1 LRFYVL
7 DPVSS
12 EPASVQARD
21 EILVERA
28 QAGDEAAFAALYDI
42 YFPRVYRYILA
53 RLGNA
58 SDAEDIASEVF
69 EKMLGAIGR
78 FRWREE
84 ATFGAWVLRIAYNQI
99 ITHHRRNG
107 SRPKTTPLSEHLP
120 LRTPEPE
127 EIVQRKLALEE
138 VRAAMEQLPGAQ
150 RQVLMLRFA
159 GGLSIS
165 ETAKVLGKQEN
176 NVKVLQHKGVSRL
189 QQILVPDGKGAL
201 RSAGG
206 KRTRRKALPAAF
218 TSIEVKLDIE
228 EPAFIDD

>member
-1 LRFYVL
+1 LRTNVL

-12 EPASVQARD
+12 EPLSVQARD
-21 EILVERA
+21 EELVERA

-58 SDAEDIASEVF
+58 ADAEDIAAEVF
-69 EKMLGAIGR
+69 EKMLGAIDR
-78 FRWREE
+78 FHWREE

-99 ITHHRRNG
+99 VTHYRRNG

-138 VRAAMEQLPGAQ
+138 VRAAMDQLPGAQ

-189 QQILVPDGKGAL
+189 QQILVSEGRAELNGG
-201 RSAGG
+201 RG
-206 KRTRRKALPAAF
+206 KRNRRKALPSAF
-218 TSIEVKLDIE
+218 ADLDVDTDIE